1 MNAMKAVFYT
11 ANAIEIAQKLLKEHE
26 PPIAAFI
33 HEEDFKKLQNK
44 EHVEAVTS
52 LTREWTIGELKSKK
66 VLFITYYSVLDVLPI
81 EANWELFMGNK
92 SVVYIE
98 TEEGE

>member
-1 MNAMKAVFYT
+1 MVFHTKNALQ
-11 ANAIEIAQKLLKEHE
+11 IAKELLEKYE

-33 HEEDFKKLQNK
+33 REEDFKKLQNK
-44 EHVEAVTS
+44 EHVNAVTS

-66 VLFITYYSVLDVLPI
+66 VLFITYHRERDAWPI

-98 TEEGE
+98 IEDGE

>member
-1 MNAMKAVFYT
+1 MRAVFRT
-11 ANAIEIAQKLLKEHE
+11 KNALQIARELLEKYE

-33 HEEDFKKLQNK
+33 REDDFKKLHNK
-44 EHVEAVTS
+44 EHVDAVTS
-52 LTREWTIGELKSKK
+52 FTKEWTIGELRSKK
-66 VLFITYYSVLDVLPI
+66 VLFVTYRSVLDVLPI

-98 TEEGE
+98 IMEGE

>member
-52 LTREWTIGELKSKK
+52 FTREWTIGELKSKK
-66 VLFITYYSVLDVLPI
+66 VLFITYHRERETWPI
-81 EANWELFMGNK
+81 EANWELLIGNK

-98 TEEGE
+98 IGDVK